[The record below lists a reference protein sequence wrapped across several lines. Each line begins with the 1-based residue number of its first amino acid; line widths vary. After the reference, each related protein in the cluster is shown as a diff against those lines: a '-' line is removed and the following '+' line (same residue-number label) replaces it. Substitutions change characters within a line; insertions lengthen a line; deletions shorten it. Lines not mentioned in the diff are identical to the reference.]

1 MDKHSQ
7 QIWLCRCECGN
18 EKEILL
24 ISLKTGNTKSCGC
37 STQELRTKGITKHG
51 HNQTGKRSP
60 TYISWDNM
68 IGRCNRPSQ
77 LRYKHYGGRGITY
90 DVRWKSFANFLED
103 MGERPKGKTLDRIDV
118 DGNYCKENCRWA
130 TNKEQNNN
138 KQKTQNRQKHLLS
151 VNF

>member
-37 STQELRTKGITKHG
+37 STQELRTKGNTKHG

-77 LRYKHYGGRGITY
+77 PSFKHYGGRGITY